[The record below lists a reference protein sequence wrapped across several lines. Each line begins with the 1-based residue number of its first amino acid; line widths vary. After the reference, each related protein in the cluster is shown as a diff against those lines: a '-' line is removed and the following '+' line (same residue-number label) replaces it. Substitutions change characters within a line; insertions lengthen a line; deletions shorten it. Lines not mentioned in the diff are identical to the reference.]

1 MSDYLK
7 EILSKKNLINILILA
22 ILVLAIPLTIK
33 LLRQQQILFS
43 KAATDTVQLV
53 DNLCTSTQN
62 NKKVLICSTLA
73 LKFVAPSEV
82 DIISAQGIVKKTYAQ
97 ESVTTQCKGNKSW
110 EQIDAELRTAGWD
123 GTYQHD
129 QDELDAYNRTS
140 CAVDDC
146 KDNPVTP
153 PDGYKWHAICSA
165 FCSSK
170 DNSDCKQYENTTDG
184 YVRAETSYWCYGF
197 NSAPRCMQLQ
207 YIGSRSTPTP
217 APVVSTSTPTPTPV
231 PAPAGFVC
239 TKDDYGPLS
248 NKSQWCA
255 CAAQNSDT
263 GSLIR
268 ENCPQAPVSSTASLT
283 VSPNPVVK
291 NASGKWPDL
300 TLNVSADSSTSW
312 GVYYQNGPTCTLS
325 SCSLQGWTPIG
336 DISSGN
342 NTVNWSSTN
351 LQNVSAGMHTFA
363 VLNNPPTK
371 VLTVTDVSFTES
383 SSTSSPTPTP
393 TATPIP
399 APVITKVRYAQT
411 RSDLTNPNLRKE
423 IAYRS
428 GGVKEDITLTDT
440 SVGTK
445 FIFAQFIDDKGQIT
459 DANPFPFQIDLV
471 GPSPTI
477 TGFSCEVDITKTDN
491 SSDLLF
497 KFAGANFGSS
507 KGSITL
513 EDGTSISNID
523 SWTNIFVSARL
534 NNPPLSQTAIGTQY
548 TATLTTKDGQKSLPQ
563 QCRVGLTQISL
574 GAKLFCRKEMNF
586 DADNI
591 DLTLILDKDK
601 TQKSREKV
609 TIDKSGNI
617 TNIKTKL
624 KSGEAYIACIK
635 APLSLRKCSGAFIAL
650 AGNNIL
656 TIDLP
661 VGDYNGDGAINNF
674 DKSMLQSQWGPMNAS
689 KNCDVNRDGFCNTFE
704 WSCMLHDFNAS
715 NQKEP

>member
-22 ILVLAIPLTIK
+22 ILVLVIPLTIN
-33 LLRQQQILFS
+33 LVRQQQILFS

-53 DNLCTSTQN
+53 DNLCTTTQS
-62 NKKVLICSTLA
+62 NKKVLICPTLT
-73 LKFVAPSEV
+73 LNFIAPSEV
-82 DIISAQGIVKKTYAQ
+82 DVISAQKLVTTVFAQ
-97 ESVTTQCKGNKSW
+97 ESVQTQCKGNKSW
-110 EQIDAELRTAGWD
+110 DQIDAELHTAGWD

-153 PDGYKWHAICSA
+153 PAGYIWKADCSN
-165 FCSSK
+165 FCK
-170 DNSDCKQYENTTDG
+170 ANSDCPPNTSDPSN
-184 YVRAETSYWCYGF
+184 VRADTSNWCYGF
-197 NSAPRCMQLQ
+197 AAAPRCLQLQ
-207 YIGSRSTPTP
+207 HIAGSVSGTPTPTP
-217 APVVSTSTPTPTPV
+217 APVQPTPTPTPASAS
-231 PAPAGFVC
+231 PGFVC

-248 NKSQWCA
+248 NKTQWCA
-255 CAAQNSDT
+255 CAAQNNDT

-268 ENCPQAPVSSTASLT
+268 ENCPQAPALPTASLT
-283 VSPNPVVK
+283 VLPNPVNK
-291 NASGKWPDL
+291 NVSGKWPDL
-300 TLNVSADSSTSW
+300 TLTVSVDASVQW
-312 GVYYQNGPTCTLS
+312 GVYYQNGPTCTVS

-336 DISSGN
+336 NTSSGSS
-342 NTVNWSSTN
+342 TVNWSSAN
-351 LQNVSAGMHTFA
+351 LQDVPAGVHTFA
-363 VLNNPPTK
+363 VINNPPTK
-371 VLTVTDVSFTES
+371 VLATTDVSFIAAT
-383 SSTSSPTPTP
+383 STPTPTP
-393 TATPIP
+393 API
-399 APVITKVRYAQT
+399 ITKVRFAQN
-411 RSDLTNPNLRKE
+411 RSDLTNPNMRKE

-428 GGVKEDITLTDT
+428 GGVKEDITLTDL

-445 FIFAQFIDDKGQIT
+445 FIFAQFIDDKGQTI

-471 GPSPTI
+471 GPTPTI
-477 TGFSCEVDITKTDN
+477 TGFACEVDITKSDN

-513 EDGTSISNID
+513 GDGTSISNID
-523 SWTNIFVSARL
+523 SWTNVFVSARL
-534 NNPPLSQTAIGTQY
+534 NSPPVSQTTIGTQY
-548 TATLTTKDGQKSLPQ
+548 TAILTTKDGQKSLPQ
-563 QCRVGLTQISL
+563 QCRVGITQISL

-609 TIDKSGNI
+609 TIDKDGNI

-624 KSGEAYIACIK
+624 KSGESYIACIK
-635 APLSLRKCSGAFIAL
+635 APLSLRKCSSPFTAL
-650 AGNNIL
+650 TGNNIL
-656 TIDLP
+656 TMDLP

-674 DKSMLQSQWGPMNAS
+674 DKSILQSQWGPMSTS
-689 KNCDVNRDGFCNTFE
+689 KNCDVNRDRFCNTFE